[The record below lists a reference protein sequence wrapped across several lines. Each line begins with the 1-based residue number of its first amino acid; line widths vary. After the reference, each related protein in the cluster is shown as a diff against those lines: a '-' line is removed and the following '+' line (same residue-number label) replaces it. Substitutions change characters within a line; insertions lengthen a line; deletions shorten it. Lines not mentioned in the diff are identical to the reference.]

1 MKNFFEPKVITV
13 VGVSKEKDKI
23 GNVIFRN
30 LKDKFKTIPVNM
42 HEKQILGVKCYYSV
56 SDIKEKVDMAVIAI
70 PAEFVVPVVKEC
82 GEKGIKEV
90 IIISSGFKESGNE
103 RLEYELFKVLEN
115 YKIKCIGPNCLGVFD
130 AHSRLDCLFLPEEK
144 LKRPEKGGISFISQ
158 SGALGVAMLDI
169 LSDGGYGFSKF
180 ISYGNGLNLNET
192 DFLEY
197 LWKDRNTKVICMYIE
212 GIKDGKRFLKV
223 ASKVKKPIIAVKGG
237 KFSKG
242 ARAIMSHTGS
252 LAGEYEIYKGA
263 FKQAGIVLV
272 DSLEEMFD
280 TAKMF
285 EKIENKNKNKIQ
297 IITNGGGYGVLM
309 SDALE
314 ENKLEL
320 AEISVDTKKHLKE
333 KLPRAVSIGNPI
345 DLLGDADPE
354 RYKLALE
361 ACEKDKN
368 VDIIILILLLQTP
381 KIDENIIDVAK
392 NVKKPLLVV
401 STNSCSKQNIS
412 KKLERIGI
420 PVYAYTDQLARA
432 LKNVL
437 ENFKKII

>member
-70 PAEFVVPVVKEC
+70 PAEFVVPVIKEC

-130 AHSRLDCLFLPEEK
+130 AHSGLDCLFLPEEK

-197 LWKDRNTKVICMYIE
+197 LSKDKNTKVICMYIE
-212 GIKDGKRFLKV
+212 GIKDGKRFLEV
-223 ASKVKKPIIAVKGG
+223 ASKIKKPIIAVKGG

-242 ARAIMSHTGS
+242 VKAIMSHTGS
-252 LAGEYEIYKGA
+252 LAGEYEVYKGA

-285 EKIENKNKNKIQ
+285 EKIENKNKKRIQ

-320 AEISVDTKKHLKE
+320 AEMNPENKSYLRE
-333 KLPRAVSIGNPI
+333 KFPRAVSIGNPI
-345 DLLGDADPE
+345 DLLGDADAQ
-354 RYKLALE
+354 RYKIALE
-361 ACEKDKN
+361 VCEKDKN
-368 VDIIILILLLQTP
+368 IDLIILILLLQTP
-381 KIDENIIDVAK
+381 GIDEKIIEVAK
-392 NVKKPLLVV
+392 HVKKPVLVV
-401 STNSCSKQNIS
+401 STGSHSKQIIS
-412 KKLERIGI
+412 KKLEKAGI

-437 ENFKKII
+437 